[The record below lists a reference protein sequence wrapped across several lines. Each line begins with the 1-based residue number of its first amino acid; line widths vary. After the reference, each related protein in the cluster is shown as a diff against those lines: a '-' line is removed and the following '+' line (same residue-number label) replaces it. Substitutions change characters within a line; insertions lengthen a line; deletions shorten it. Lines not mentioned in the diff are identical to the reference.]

1 MWVTMLYS
9 RKINCIG
16 EITIKKIKIN
26 QLKKKKVNGHSKK
39 ELEIWYTITELSGEG
54 NDMMLAEDK
63 RGSSRFL
70 GFAA

>member
-39 ELEIWYTITELSGEG
+39 ELEI
-54 NDMMLAEDK
+54 
-63 RGSSRFL
+63 
-70 GFAA
+70 